1 MQAMKIKAYF
11 YIVTAAVLWGIIS
24 IFMSALSKMGLNS
37 IGTAA
42 VRFIISA
49 LLMSAYYV
57 LKDRKKFIIKIKD
70 IPLFLGTG
78 IAGLLF
84 FSLCYFVTINTIGVA
99 FAVVFLYTAP
109 IFVSIISALAF
120 KEPMGKTKIL
130 SVIITFIGCIFVSEM
145 LWANEKIGLI
155 PLLIA
160 LGAGFGYGLYTIFCK
175 ALILR
180 NYDSETITLYT
191 FIVSSIGI
199 LPLLPYG
206 NLESIMNPA
215 GIFWAVLL
223 ALFSAVIPYL
233 LYSKGL
239 ETVDA
244 SVAAVLSTIEL
255 VVGAIVG
262 FAVFKENLSISK
274 ITGIILIL
282 IAVNLGYF
290 VIRKGKDKINL

>member
-1 MQAMKIKAYF
+1 MKIKAYF

-57 LKDRKKFIIKIKD
+57 LKDRTKFRIKIKD
-70 IPLFLGTG
+70 FWLFLGTG

-84 FSLCYFVTINTIGVA
+84 FSLCYFVTINNIGVA

-109 IFVSIISALAF
+109 IFVSIISAIAF
-120 KEPMGKTKIL
+120 KEAMGKTKII

-145 LWANEKIGLI
+145 LSANEKIGLTS
-155 PLLIA
+155 LLVA

-180 NYDSETITLYT
+180 NYESETITLYT
-191 FIVSSIGI
+191 FIVSSVGI

-206 NLESIMNPA
+206 NLECIMNPQ
-215 GIFWAVLL
+215 GILWAVLL
-223 ALFSAVIPYL
+223 ALFSAVVPYL

-239 ETVDA
+239 ELVDA
-244 SVAAVLSTIEL
+244 SVASVLSTIEL
-255 VVGAIVG
+255 VVGAVVG
-262 FAVFKENLSISK
+262 FVVFKEQLSISK
-274 ITGIILIL
+274 IIGILLIL
-282 IAVNLGYF
+282 VAVNLGYF